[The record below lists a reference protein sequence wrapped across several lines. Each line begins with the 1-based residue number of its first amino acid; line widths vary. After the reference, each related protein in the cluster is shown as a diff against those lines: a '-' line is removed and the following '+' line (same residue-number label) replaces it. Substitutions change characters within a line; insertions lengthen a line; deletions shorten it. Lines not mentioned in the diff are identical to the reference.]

1 MAYNPYNA
9 IKGIY
14 DSKVAYHTNQS
25 LGKDPKQYHQQALPY
40 YTDLVNN
47 GYEGLATQLEGMDAV
62 QAAELL
68 KNYKPDE
75 QFAVDE
81 AYSAMTGNAKAQAP
95 NEQHSASYTNMTD
108 KANSIIN
115 APHQNDSSI
124 DKLMGMGTGESGMA
138 QDVFNTAQGIATGA
152 IQTQPSA
159 STQGLL
165 NAYNDS
171 NNRLNGAIQYDQNGN
186 VISGLNTEH
195 YNIGRNQL
203 DYLNNFDV
211 TKQPYYQGIMDAYK
225 LGGYNAA
232 QGEYANG
239 AANNGGN
246 IDSYAAANANR
257 QQLAYTTAGM
267 QQAMALANQN
277 QQNWQNLYS
286 QMSSDLNNQ
295 GQLSLQT
302 LDIAKQMYATDAQE
316 RMNALDVNGSLAS
329 QQMAAAVQAFQ
340 ALVQERMN
348 DKGITAEMALKEA
361 DIAAARDQLEMQ
373 LASNERIQE
382 GINALGYYQTDA
394 NERMNTENNA
404 TQRYGYDT
412 NLAGIRDTNAA
423 NTNIAGINAN
433 AQLGVAGINRDA
445 TLGAAGINANAS
457 LAQAQLNADLNRYL
471 GELGYQQAIEGYKNN
486 YSIAE
491 LNNMSAQELQRLV
504 NEGNLATATVNAN
517 AKINSETGN
526 NSVTDDEPISP
537 EVAATVMANAIL
549 TSNLEDI
556 NLSGLNNVHSADDLN
571 RLLMDSNTGYGFTT
585 KEVNDFYKNLGYVG
599 MDTDG
604 FLARLSEM
612 IPGIDKEI
620 KKRTSYL
627 TTAETNEGGCYERK
641 RI

>member
-627 TTAETNEGGCYERK
+627 TTAETN
-641 RI
+641 